1 MEDKKDTRNIQPLP
15 TASQREGFLAG
26 SHIGFVFKKIERL
39 STAIYLISNLWDER
53 EPLKWKLRDKNLC
66 LIEESTKYHYSRLV
80 DKSHIHNELV
90 SRIAEIISL
99 LEIAFAST
107 LLSEMN
113 LRVIKEQYIYL
124 IKLIEEREEG
134 FLLLPK
140 NFFEAKQEDPNY
152 LKPNLI
158 GELHQK
164 DTSLSGDVL
173 YKGHQGQE
181 KDKRMSFR
189 SSTEPRPKPAPS
201 TSKSGDDR
209 QETILSLIRS
219 RGEITV
225 KDAVTVIKGC
235 SEKTIQREL
244 LSMTATGILKKKG
257 ERRWSRYSLK

>member
-1 MEDKKDTRNIQPLP
+1 MDDKKDIRNMQSVA
-15 TASQREGFLAG
+15 TNGQKEGFLAG
-26 SHIGFVFKKIERL
+26 SHIAFVFKKIERL
-39 STAIYLISNLWDER
+39 STAIYLISNLWDDK

-80 DKSHIHNELV
+80 DRSHINNELV

-99 LEIAFAST
+99 LEIAFSST

-113 LRVIKEQYIYL
+113 LRVMKEEYLYL
-124 IKLIEEREEG
+124 IRLIEEKDSG

-140 NFFEAKQEDPNY
+140 NFFEARLGETNY
-152 LKPNLI
+152 LKASFL
-158 GELHQK
+158 GEPHAK
-164 DTSLSGDVL
+164 DRGMTADVL
-173 YKGHQGQE
+173 YKGHKGQE
-181 KDKRMSFR
+181 KDKVMSFR
-189 SSTEPRPKPAPS
+189 SQTEVRSKVAPTDAKP
-201 TSKSGDDR
+201 GDGR

-225 KDAVTVIKGC
+225 KDAVTVIKGY

-244 LSMTATGILKKKG
+244 LSMTAAGLLKKKG